1 MMGLKIISVHLYSI
15 KEQSLSSLGRTIT
28 VKFSADGKVTKEM
41 VLNDSVMNLPS
52 DSCQLAGVPAK
63 TFSMMDRTSTDEAF
77 ALLQLERMT
86 DDEWKQLPLQCMTLY
101 FISTAELSPT
111 YLRA

>member
-15 KEQSLSSLGRTIT
+15 KEQSLSSLGRAIT
-28 VKFSADGKVTKEM
+28 VKFSADGKVAKEM

-63 TFSMMDRTSTDEAF
+63 AFSVMDRTSTDEAF

-86 DDEWKQLPLQCMTLY
+86 DDEWKRLPLQCMTLY
-101 FISTAELSPT
+101 LISTAELSPT